1 MQTDNFDTLIH
12 APNRLMICAVLA
24 PLHEIEFSLLKE
36 QLGVSDSV
44 LSKHVKALADADY
57 LELKKITKD
66 GRQRTWLS
74 LTRKGL
80 KAYNNHV
87 KALQEIVKN
96 GNLQ

>member
-1 MQTDNFDTLIH
+1 MQTNNFDTLIH

-24 PLHEIEFSLLKE
+24 PLNEIEFSLLKE

-44 LSKHVKALADADY
+44 LSKHIKALADAGY
-57 LELKKITKD
+57 LELQKITSG

-74 LTRKGL
+74 LTSQGL

-87 KALQEIVKN
+87 KALQEIVN
-96 GNLQ
+96 AGN